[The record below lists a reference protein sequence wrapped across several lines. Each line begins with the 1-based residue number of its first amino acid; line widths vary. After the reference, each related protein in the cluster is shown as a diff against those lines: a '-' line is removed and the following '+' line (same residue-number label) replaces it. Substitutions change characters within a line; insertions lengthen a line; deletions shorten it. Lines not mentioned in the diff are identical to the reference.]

1 MKSVC
6 CERKLRNYIFMTIS
20 IVGEKYKD
28 SSYLQYLF
36 LIQFLY
42 DRYLDCAIVI
52 VLSNTA
58 VNNELIWN
66 TR

>member
-6 CERKLRNYIFMTIS
+6 CGRKLRNYIFMTIF
-20 IVGEKYKD
+20 IVGEKYKA

-36 LIQFLY
+36 FIKFVYNLC
-42 DRYLDCAIVI
+42 LDCAIVI

-58 VNNELIWN
+58 VNNELMWN
-66 TR
+66 GR